1 MKFLAEDLI
10 EGVHKTVEE
19 EIVDQRRWVT
29 VFRRVFE
36 DNGKFYITFFERG
49 STEYQESEP
58 YECDKDADGY
68 VECKEV
74 FPVEKT
80 IIVYE

>member
-10 EGVHKTVEE
+10 EEAHKTIEE

-36 DNGKFYITFFERG
+36 DNGKFYETLFERG
-49 STEYQESEP
+49 STEYQDSEP
-58 YECDKDADGY
+58 YEYDKDKDGY

-74 FPVEKT
+74 FPKEKT